1 MRDDYLGIFLLCKK
15 IDKIKYFVKVYTQKN
30 MTNRSKK
37 SYIKYIPPIDI
48 SYNNH
53 WKPKPDISGH
63 WLHFDISGHHHNWI
77 DISCVVVVKPVK
89 PDISGHHHNWIDI
102 SGHHHWPDISCV
114 VVKPEKPDISGHH
127 HHHWPIKPSKKSKSS
142 TK

>member
-1 MRDDYLGIFLLCKK
+1 
-15 IDKIKYFVKVYTQKN
+15 

-48 SYNNH
+48 SYTNH

-63 WLHFDISGHHHNWI
+63 WLHFDISGHHHHWI
-77 DISCVVVVKPVK
+77 DISCVINPK
-89 PDISGHHHNWIDI
+89 PDISGHHY
-102 SGHHHWPDISCV
+102 WPDISCV
-114 VVKPEKPDISGHH
+114 VVKSEKPDISGQHY
-127 HHHWPIKPSKKSKSS
+127 WPIKPVKKSKSS